1 MSKFTQQD
9 CVKMGREI
17 EAVLKD
23 YANKNNIT
31 IWAKGGTFTPT
42 GMNLG
47 LEIVVGKGAS
57 RPQIPP
63 VSPVAR

>member
-1 MSKFTQQD
+1 MNKFTQQD
-9 CVKMGREI
+9 CSKMGREI
-17 EAVLKD
+17 EDLLKE

-47 LEIVVGKGAS
+47 LEIVSGKNVL
-57 RPQIPP
+57 RPQIPQVP
-63 VSPVAR
+63 PGAR